1 MKRILKKNQIIITA
15 LAIMIAIAGYI
26 NYKDMVAKNN
36 KETKAANSSLS
47 LGETDAASGDILS
60 NDAEPDDFSV
70 TDPGVAVLTGS
81 NGADI
86 SSSIS
91 TSTIQSDFIISA
103 KLDREQVRAAN
114 KEMLLEIINN
124 AGLDDASKADAINQ
138 MITMTDIA
146 EREAAAELLLE
157 AKGFTDVIVS
167 ITDEQA
173 DVVVN
178 RENLSDTERAQIEDI
193 IRRKSGISVENITIS
208 AVSTSTVST
217 QPDSSRTQ
225 QTGEQS
231 GRQDQRHRGRGP
243 GLFLVQPPAL
253 EQIGQPLANGADGS
267 AYQKRPY
274 QILPDG

>member
-70 TDPGVAVLTGS
+70 TDQGVAVLTGS

-103 KLDREQVRAAN
+103 KLDREQVRAVN

-231 GRQDQRHRGRGP
+231 GNQETQDEPTTQAESK
-243 GLFLVQPPAL
+243 PA
-253 EQIGQPLANGADGS
+253 S
-267 AYQKRPY
+267 
-274 QILPDG
+274 

>member
-36 KETKAANSSLS
+36 KEAKAANSALS

-60 NDAEPDDFSV
+60 NDAEPDDYSV
-70 TDPGVAVLTGS
+70 TDPGVAVLTGT
-81 NGADI
+81 NGTDTA
-86 SSSIS
+86 SSIS
-91 TSTIQSDFIISA
+91 TSTLQSDFIISA
-103 KLDREQVRAAN
+103 KLDREQVRATN

-124 AGLDDASKADAINQ
+124 AGLDDASKAAAIEQ
-138 MITMTDIA
+138 MITMTNIA

-208 AVSTSTVST
+208 AVSTSSVSAQTEST
-217 QPDSSRTQ
+217 QTQ
-225 QTGEQS
+225 QGSEQ
-231 GRQDQRHRGRGP
+231 GNAEETQDEPTTQAESK
-243 GLFLVQPPAL
+243 PA
-253 EQIGQPLANGADGS
+253 S
-267 AYQKRPY
+267 
-274 QILPDG
+274 

>member
-36 KETKAANSSLS
+36 KETKAANSTLS

-81 NGADI
+81 NGTDI

-103 KLDREQVRAAN
+103 KLDREQVRAVN
-114 KEMLLEIINN
+114 KEILLEIINN
-124 AGLDDASKADAINQ
+124 ANLDEASKADAINQ

-167 ITDEQA
+167 ITDGQA

-178 RENLSDTERAQIEDI
+178 CENLSDTERAQIEDI

-208 AVSTSTVST
+208 AVSTSSVST

-225 QTGEQS
+225 QAGEQS
-231 GRQDQRHRGRGP
+231 SSQETQDE
-243 GLFLVQPPAL
+243 PATQA
-253 EQIGQPLANGADGS
+253 ESKPAS
-267 AYQKRPY
+267 
-274 QILPDG
+274 